1 MLFDDLKVYICPIDC
16 ALFHNFMMINVFQ
29 MSMFANIKE
38 KYVTFLDY
46 KCYIKGSMICS
57 VNMSKL
63 QGLDGKLL

>member
-1 MLFDDLKVYICPIDC
+1 
-16 ALFHNFMMINVFQ
+16 MMINVFQ